1 MMRQV
6 CVLIVMVMLMMSL
19 PQPAAAQSPTLSVTA
34 PKDGDAIESDM
45 VNVTFT
51 TSNIKL
57 VPTTI
62 PVAEAGKHP
71 EVNRPGEGHVHFVL
85 DLQPLVVWEKADPY
99 TFTNVPAGEH
109 QLMVEVEQND
119 HSSFSPPVMQ
129 HIQFRSGMPKGL
141 PVTGADPM
149 SNAATA
155 KVLLALAILLI
166 VGSVLIRPRKRVT
179 GR

>member
-6 CVLIVMVMLMMSL
+6 CMLIVIVMLLMSI
-19 PQPAAAQSPTLSVTA
+19 PQPAAAQSPILSVTA
-34 PKDGDAIESDM
+34 PKDGDAIDSDT
-45 VNVTFT
+45 VNITFT

-71 EVNRPGEGHVHFVL
+71 EVNRPGEGHLHFVL

-99 TFTNVPAGEH
+99 TFSNVPAGQH
-109 QLMVEVEQND
+109 QLMVEVVQND

-129 HIQFRSGMPKGL
+129 QIRFRSGMPQAL
-141 PVTGADPM
+141 P
-149 SNAATA
+149 ATA
-155 KVLLALAILLI
+155 AGGMSDGIVVGALLTMGILLI
-166 VGSVLIRPRKRVT
+166 GLGGLIRP
-179 GR
+179 

>member
-6 CVLIVMVMLMMSL
+6 CMLIVMVLLLMSI
-19 PQPAAAQSPTLSVTA
+19 PQPAAAQGPTLSVTA
-34 PKDGDAIESDM
+34 PKDGDAIESDT
-45 VNVTFT
+45 VNITFT

-71 EVNRPGEGHVHFVL
+71 EVNRPGEGHLHFVL

-109 QLMVEVEQND
+109 QLMVEVVQND

-129 HIQFRSGMPKGL
+129 HIQFRSGMPKEL
-141 PVTGADPM
+141 PVTGADRM
-149 SNAATA
+149 SDDAVA
-155 KVLLALAILLI
+155 KAMLALGILLI
-166 VGSVLIRPRKRVT
+166 VGSGLIRPRKRVA
-179 GR
+179 GH

>member
-1 MMRQV
+1 MRQV
-6 CVLIVMVMLMMSL
+6 CVLIVIVMLMLSV
-19 PQPAAAQSPTLSVTA
+19 PDRAAAQGPTLSVTA
-34 PKDGDAIESDM
+34 PKDGATIDSDT
-45 VNVTFT
+45 VNITFT

-71 EVNRPGEGHVHFVL
+71 EVNRPGEGHLHFVL

-99 TFTNVPAGEH
+99 TFTNVPTGQH
-109 QLMVEVEQND
+109 QLMVEVVQND
-119 HSSFSPPVMQ
+119 HSSFSPPVIQ

-149 SNAATA
+149 SDDTVMRA
-155 KVLLALAILLI
+155 LLALGILLI
-166 VGSVLIRPRKRVT
+166 VGSGLIRARRRVT